1 MPTPAPTIA
10 AVDNAEIERSDAFWE
25 QSSDFV
31 PTDYR
36 YDSLAEITADVHLI
50 VRGRV
55 VGTQDGQL
63 QSFDRPGSFRRT
75 TLGIVAVDEVLK
87 GTPEMQVPG
96 TVLVARLG
104 ASKQPADEIPA
115 GEVILF
121 LNHYPTVR
129 SELGVDQSIDPDDRF
144 LYGRPNGYQSVLR
157 NFGGTVR
164 IVEGP
169 DGWEDAL
176 GPFPAPLDG
185 EPFAD
190 ILQAIRQTVGTE

>member
-1 MPTPAPTIA
+1 MA
-10 AVDNAEIERSDAFWE
+10 AVDDAEIERSDAFWE
-25 QSSDFV
+25 QHSDFV
-31 PTDYR
+31 PTNYD
-36 YDSLAEITADVHLI
+36 YDSLAEITSEVHLI
-50 VRGRV
+50 IRGRV
-55 VGTQDGQL
+55 IGTQDGQL
-63 QSFDRPGSFRRT
+63 QSFGPGGLRQMTF
-75 TLGIVAVDEVLK
+75 GIVAIDEVLQ

-96 TVLVARLG
+96 SVLVARLG
-104 ASKQPADEIPA
+104 VSKQPADEIPA

-129 SELGVDQSIDPDDRF
+129 SELGVAQSIDPDDRF
-144 LYGRPNGYQSVLR
+144 FYGRPNGYQSVLR
-157 NFGGTVR
+157 NFVGTVR

-169 DGWEDAL
+169 EGWEDAL